1 MGKMTDEEKRRVMEM
16 LDELDRSQLEKVL
29 ASVEAFGNW
38 LYNSAYSIYC
48 KVRDAL
54 RSLWQSICNFFS

>member
-1 MGKMTDEEKRRVMEM
+1 MEM

-54 RSLWQSICNFFS
+54 KSLWQSICNFFS